1 MSPIK
6 KLLSLSL
13 ALSVAV
19 SLCACKSSGKTD
31 TGSTD
36 NSGVQGGY
44 SSNTESDYNSTVSDW
59 TDEENKNQ
67 NQNQNQ
73 NNANHSF
80 DNNSKGDNS
89 AQKPGNTTPTVTPV
103 VRENPH
109 AGLPLSELSDKANLQ
124 YYYEGGNYAYGI
136 TVQGNEYIAFRDEG
150 GRLYDVM
157 NGGGKLRLV
166 NVGKAQIL
174 SLGMVT
180 GIEKT
185 MKDSYNC
192 ITVSYNT
199 VTSGT
204 TDAKVTTTYVFK
216 ENCISYST
224 QVSVSAKSVI
234 SCDNSELIR
243 GFVNDYTECEA
254 TVHEQWLYPT
264 NGDYPYPDFESLA
277 IKHRIDETLWC
288 YSFLRG
294 DGVATYYSLDNWD
307 SPNIPCAFENANGL
321 LYTLTYDIA
330 FVDTATEGEKRD
342 YLALFKSLNSDF
354 AAGIAKA
361 ADTGDNSTIFVG
373 KEAALNINITNL
385 TEADLKFSLRYD
397 VRDYYGNIVD
407 AGIFIDSK
415 VYKYSEANR
424 KITVKAG
431 NYGMYYLNLY
441 VISKYSSYIECY
453 PFAILEDYTY
463 KYYSTSPFG
472 IATSNHGSDEQTY
485 IDTAHLMAKC
495 GVANMRLGAGKL
507 QLKQADELI
516 KLGITKFNGGYNPV
530 NDNELE
536 VENYV
541 SGVLNAVEKL
551 EDYIDAME
559 VGNEMSLEASK
570 AGGRP
575 LEQLYPLFYK
585 YTYMPTLKALKAKY
599 PKMKYIP
606 CPFSA
611 CEQSWIDMFAKGYV
625 DSDNDGIADFDK
637 LGNPLPNSEN
647 SSWKQVEVV
656 ATHIYGN
663 PWMPDQYASY
673 KPGYGATMW
682 VIEAGMQRMEEM
694 YNKNRDK
701 RDGADP
707 EFYLTEVGYPTPP
720 ASGSSVCLR
729 TQADYTARIGLICAS
744 YGVDRIQYY
753 CLTDRTSS
761 FSGFN
766 QENGEWNF
774 GLCYEQDYY
783 GIIKPKPA
791 MIAFAVMTRQLESVK
806 TDGAK
811 ISEKYD
817 EGWDV
822 AGVRAYEFD
831 TALHGKVVAAYSNK
845 QVLSN
850 GKKNSAG
857 TTGDR
862 TPTLPWKTLW
872 NVTDD
877 TVFEATGSTVTVVDT
892 MGNKKIYRAENG
904 KVTIPLTGEAVYIY
918 GVK

>member
-1 MSPIK
+1 MSRIK
-6 KLLSLSL
+6 KIFCIVL
-13 ALSVAV
+13 ALTVV
-19 SLCACKSSGKTD
+19 SGLTACKKSENTGDEGKV
-31 TGSTD
+31 
-36 NSGVQGGY
+36 NSEAQGGY
-44 SSNTESDYNSTVSDW
+44 SSNTESDYNQTVSDW
-59 TDEENKNQ
+59 QEEENKVPGTNSG
-67 NQNQNQ
+67 
-73 NNANHSF
+73 NNTF
-80 DNNSKGDNS
+80 DNNSSGENS
-89 AQKPGNTTPTVTPV
+89 AQKPGNTDDTPAVVPV
-103 VRENPH
+103 VKENLH
-109 AGLPLSELSDKANLQ
+109 AGLPESELTDRENLQ
-124 YYYEGGNYAYGI
+124 YFYEGGSYAYGI
-136 TVQGNEYIAFRDEG
+136 TKQGNEYIAFRDES
-150 GRLYDVM
+150 GRLYDVL
-157 NGGGKLRLV
+157 NGGGRLQLK

-174 SLGMVT
+174 SLGTVSE
-180 GIEKT
+180 IEKT
-185 MKDSYNC
+185 MQDAYNC
-192 ITVSYNT
+192 IKVSYNA
-199 VTSGT
+199 VVSGA
-204 TDAKVTTTYVFK
+204 TDTKVTTTYIFK

-224 QVSVSAKSVI
+224 QVSISAKSVI
-234 SCDNSELIR
+234 SCDNSTLIR
-243 GFVNDYTECEA
+243 GFVNNYTDCEA
-254 TVHEQWLYPT
+254 TVHEQWLYPS

-294 DGVATYYSLDNWD
+294 DGVATYYTLDNWD
-307 SPNIPCAFENANGL
+307 TPNIPCSFEDANGL
-321 LYTLTYDIA
+321 LYTLSYDIA

-342 YLALFKSLNSDF
+342 YLALFKGLNSDF
-354 AAGIAKA
+354 AAGIATVT
-361 ADTGDNSTIFVG
+361 DTGDNSTIFVG
-373 KEAALNINITNL
+373 DTAELNINITNL

-397 VRDYYGNIVD
+397 VRDYYGNVVD
-407 AGIFIDSK
+407 AGIFIDSN

-453 PFAILEDYTY
+453 PFALLQDYTY
-463 KYYSTSPFG
+463 KYNSTSPFG

-495 GVANMRLGAGKL
+495 GVANMRLGSSKL
-507 QLKQADELI
+507 ALKQADELI
-516 KLGITKFNGGYNPV
+516 KLGITKFNGGYNPT
-530 NDNELE
+530 NDSEIE
-536 VENYV
+536 VENYI
-541 SGVLNAVEKL
+541 SSVLSAVEKL

-559 VGNEMSLEASK
+559 VGNEMSLEASR

-585 YTYMPTLKALKAKY
+585 YTYMPTYTALKAKY
-599 PKMKYIP
+599 PTMKYIP

-611 CEQSWIDMFAKGYV
+611 CEQSWINMFAEGYV
-625 DSDNDGIADFDK
+625 DADNDGIADFDK
-637 LGNPLPNSEN
+637 LGNPLANPEN

-673 KPGYGATMW
+673 KPAYGATMW

-694 YNKNRDK
+694 FNKNRSK

-720 ASGSSVCLR
+720 ASSTSVCLR
-729 TQADYTARIGLICAS
+729 TQADYTARIGVICAS

-753 CLTDRTSS
+753 CLTDRTSA
-761 FSGFN
+761 FSGFR
-766 QENGEWNF
+766 QEDGEWNF

-783 GIIKPKPA
+783 GVIKPKPA

-806 TDGAK
+806 EDGAK

-817 EGWDV
+817 EGWNV
-822 AGVRAYEFD
+822 AGVRAFEFD

-872 NVTDD
+872 TETDD
-877 TVFEATGSTVTVVDT
+877 TVFEAAGSTVTVIDT
-892 MGNKKIYRAENG
+892 MGNKKIYKAVNG
-904 KVTIPLTGEAVYIY
+904 KVTIPLTGETVYIY
-918 GVK
+918 GIK